1 MTPFELAEPKTLV
14 EAIAL
19 LDAEDPEVRPVSG
32 GTALMLMMKSGVFRP
47 SRLVSLQKVE
57 ADYSRIERGGDGT
70 LRIGALASL
79 SQIEHSGEVRQ
90 VAPVIEKTMRH
101 LSNVRVRNVARLGGN
116 LAHGDPHMD
125 LPPVLSSLGAKAI
138 VAGPSGQ
145 REIMI
150 EELFSGYYETVLK
163 RDELITFVDVP
174 SQAGWSSIYLKCT
187 TRSADDWPALGVA
200 CSLRIENG
208 TIGDVR
214 LMISAATEKLTRLV
228 ATEKVVRG
236 QKASEA
242 IFERAGESAM
252 SEAEVIGDSRGS
264 ASYKTE
270 LVRVYVKRALR
281 QASLQVGLR
290 GGVGVQS

>member
-1 MTPFELAEPKTLV
+1 MTSFDLAEPTTLS

-19 LDAEDPEVRPVSG
+19 LDAEDPEIRPISG

-57 ADYSRIERGGDGT
+57 LEYSRIERGESGG

-79 SQIEHSGEVRQ
+79 SQIEHSDEVRR

-145 REIMI
+145 RQVMI
-150 EELFSGYYETVLK
+150 EALFSGYYETVLK

-174 SQAGWSSIYLKCT
+174 PQTGWSSTYMKCT
-187 TRSADDWPALGVA
+187 TQSADDWPALGIA
-200 CSLRIENG
+200 CSLRVEKGI
-208 TIGDVR
+208 IGDVR
-214 LMISAATEKLTRLV
+214 LMICAATEKLTRLV
-228 ATEKVVRG
+228 STEKVLRG
-236 QKASEA
+236 QKTNETT
-242 IFERAGESAM
+242 FERAGDSALT
-252 SEAEVIGDSRGS
+252 EAEVSGDSRGS
-264 ASYKTE
+264 AAYKSE
-270 LVRVYVKRALR
+270 LVRVYVRRALR
-281 QASLQVGLR
+281 QAGL
-290 GGVGVQS
+290 GVTKP

>member
-1 MTPFELAEPKTLV
+1 MISFELTEPKTLS

-19 LDAEDPEVRPVSG
+19 LDAEDPEVRPISG
-32 GTALMLMMKSGVFRP
+32 GTALMLMMKSGVFHP

-57 ADYSRIERGGDGT
+57 PDYSRIERGADGG

-79 SQIEHSGEVRQ
+79 SQIEHSGEVRR

-138 VAGPSGQ
+138 VAGPAGQ
-145 REIMI
+145 RQIMI

-174 SQAGWSSIYLKCT
+174 PQSGWTSAYVKCT
-187 TRSADDWPALGVA
+187 TRSADDWPALGIA
-200 CSLRIENG
+200 CSLRIEGG

-228 ATEKVVRG
+228 STEKVLRG
-236 QKASEA
+236 QNVNEA
-242 IFERAGESAM
+242 TFERAGESALT
-252 SEAEVIGDSRGS
+252 EAEVIGDSRGS
-264 ASYKTE
+264 ASYKSE
-270 LVRVYVKRALR
+270 LVRVYVRRALR
-281 QASLQVGLR
+281 QAVL
-290 GGVGVQS
+290 GGVSQS

>member
-1 MTPFELAEPKTLV
+1 MISFELAEPKSLN

-19 LDAEDPEVRPVSG
+19 LDAEDPEVRPISG

-57 ADYSRIERGGDGT
+57 PDYSRIERGENGS
-70 LRIGALASL
+70 LRIGALANL
-79 SQIEHSGEVRQ
+79 SQIEHSDEVRR

-174 SQAGWSSIYLKCT
+174 PQAGWASTYIKCT
-187 TRSADDWPALGVA
+187 TRSADDWPALGIA
-200 CSLRIENG
+200 CSLRIAGG
-208 TIGDVR
+208 TIDDVR
-214 LMISAATEKLTRLV
+214 LVISAATEKLTRLV
-228 ATEKVVRG
+228 STEKVLRG
-236 QKASEA
+236 QKADEA
-242 IFERAGESAM
+242 TFERAAECALT
-252 SEAEVIGDSRGS
+252 EAEVIGDSRGS
-264 ASYKTE
+264 ASYKSE
-270 LVRVYVKRALR
+270 LVRVYVRRELR
-281 QASLQVGLR
+281 QAALA
-290 GGVGVQS
+290 GVPQS

>member
-19 LDAEDPEVRPVSG
+19 LDVEDPEVRPVSG

-236 QKASEA
+236 QKVSEA
-242 IFERAGESAM
+242 TFERAGEAAM

>member
-1 MTPFELAEPKTLV
+1 MISFELAEPTTLS

-19 LDAEDPEVRPVSG
+19 LDAEDPEVRPISG

-57 ADYSRIERGGDGT
+57 PDYSRIERNGNGS
-70 LRIGALASL
+70 LRIGALATL
-79 SQIEHSGEVRQ
+79 SQIEHSDEVRR

-138 VAGPSGQ
+138 VVGPSGP
-145 REIMI
+145 REILI
-150 EELFSGYYETVLK
+150 QELFSGYYETVLK

-174 SQAGWSSIYLKCT
+174 PQAGWSSAYIKCT
-187 TRSADDWPALGVA
+187 TRSADDWPALGIA
-200 CSLRIENG
+200 CSLRIEG
-208 TIGDVR
+208 GAIGDVR

-228 ATEKVVRG
+228 STEKVLRG
-236 QKASEA
+236 QKVNEA
-242 IFERAGESAM
+242 IFERAGESALT
-252 SEAEVIGDSRGS
+252 EAEVIGDSRGS
-264 ASYKTE
+264 AAYKSE
-270 LVRVYVKRALR
+270 LVRVYVRRALR
-281 QASLQVGLR
+281 QAGL
-290 GGVGVQS
+290 GVTQP

>member
-1 MTPFELAEPKTLV
+1 MIPFELAEPKTLS

-19 LDAEDPEVRPVSG
+19 LDAEDPEVRPISG

-47 SRLVSLQKVE
+47 SRLVSLQRIE
-57 ADYSRIERGGDGT
+57 PDYSRIERGGNGA

-79 SQIEHSGEVRQ
+79 SQIEHSDEVRR

-145 REIMI
+145 RAIMI

-163 RDELITFVDVP
+163 RDELITFVEVP
-174 SQAGWSSIYLKCT
+174 PQTGWSSTYIKCT

-200 CSLRIENG
+200 CSLRIEGG

-214 LMISAATEKLTRLV
+214 LMVSAATEKLTRLV
-228 ATEKVVRG
+228 STEKVLRG
-236 QKASEA
+236 QKVNEA
-242 IFERAGESAM
+242 IFERAGESALA
-252 SEAEVIGDSRGS
+252 EAEVVGDSRGS
-264 ASYKTE
+264 AAYKSE
-270 LVRVYVKRALR
+270 LVRVYVRRALR
-281 QASLQVGLR
+281 QAAP
-290 GGVGVQS
+290 GVTQP

>member
-1 MTPFELAEPKTLV
+1 
-14 EAIAL
+14 
-19 LDAEDPEVRPVSG
+19 
-32 GTALMLMMKSGVFRP
+32 MLMMKSGVFRP

-57 ADYSRIERGGDGT
+57 PEYSRIEGGADGS
-70 LRIGALASL
+70 LRIGALANL
-79 SQIEHSGEVRQ
+79 SQIEHSDQVRR

-174 SQAGWSSIYLKCT
+174 TQAGWTSTYLKCT

-200 CSLRIENG
+200 CSLRIEGG

-228 ATEKVVRG
+228 STEKILRG
-236 QKASEA
+236 QQVNETT
-242 IFERAGESAM
+242 FERAAESAPT
-252 SEAEVIGDSRGS
+252 EAEVIGDSRGS
-264 ASYKTE
+264 ASYKSE
-270 LVRVYVKRALR
+270 LVRVYVRRALR
-281 QASLQVGLR
+281 QAAL
-290 GGVGVQS
+290 GGVSRS

>member
-1 MTPFELAEPKTLV
+1 MISFELAEPKTLS

-19 LDAEDPEVRPVSG
+19 LDAEDPEVRPISG

-47 SRLVSLQKVE
+47 SRLVSLQRVE
-57 ADYSRIERGGDGT
+57 PDYSRIEPGGNGS

-79 SQIEHSGEVRQ
+79 TQIEYSDEVRR

-138 VAGPSGQ
+138 VVGPSGQ

-163 RDELITFVDVP
+163 RDELITFVEVP
-174 SQAGWSSIYLKCT
+174 PQTGWSSTYIKCT

-200 CSLRIENG
+200 CSLRIKG
-208 TIGDVR
+208 DTIGDVR

-228 ATEKVVRG
+228 STEKVLRS
-236 QKASEA
+236 QKINEA
-242 IFERAGESAM
+242 IFERAGESALA
-252 SEAEVIGDSRGS
+252 EAEVVGDSRGS
-264 ASYKTE
+264 AAYKSE
-270 LVRVYVKRALR
+270 LVRVYVQRALR
-281 QASLQVGLR
+281 QVAP
-290 GGVGVQS
+290 GVTQP

>member
-1 MTPFELAEPKTLV
+1 MIAFELAEPKTLN

-19 LDAEDPEVRPVSG
+19 LDAEDPEVRPISG

-57 ADYSRIERGGDGT
+57 PDYSRIERGENGS
-70 LRIGALASL
+70 LRIGALANL
-79 SQIEHSGEVRQ
+79 SQIEHSDEVRR

-174 SQAGWSSIYLKCT
+174 PQAGWTSTYIKCT
-187 TRSADDWPALGVA
+187 TRSADDWPALGIA
-200 CSLRIENG
+200 CSLRIEG
-208 TIGDVR
+208 GIIGDVR

-228 ATEKVVRG
+228 STEKVLRG
-236 QKASEA
+236 QKADEA
-242 IFERAGESAM
+242 TFERAGESALT
-252 SEAEVIGDSRGS
+252 EAEVIGDSRGS
-264 ASYKTE
+264 APYKSE
-270 LVRVYVKRALR
+270 LVRVYVRRALR
-281 QASLQVGLR
+281 QAAL
-290 GGVGVQS
+290 GGVSKS

>member
-1 MTPFELAEPKTLV
+1 MISFDLAEPKTLS

-19 LDAEDPEVRPVSG
+19 LDAEDPEVRPISG

-47 SRLVSLQKVE
+47 RRLVSLQQVE
-57 ADYSRIERGGDGT
+57 PDYSRIEIVGDGS

-79 SQIEHSGEVRQ
+79 SQIEHSDQVRR
-90 VAPVIEKTMRH
+90 VAPVIENTMRH

-138 VAGPSGQ
+138 VAGPSGE

-163 RDELITFVDVP
+163 RDELITFVNVP
-174 SQAGWSSIYLKCT
+174 SQAGWSSAYIKCT
-187 TRSADDWPALGVA
+187 TRTADDWPALGVA
-200 CSLRIENG
+200 CSLRIERD

-214 LMISAATEKLTRLV
+214 LMISAATEQLTRLV
-228 ATEKVVRG
+228 ATETVLRG
-236 QKASEA
+236 QKLDEA
-242 IFERAGESAM
+242 IFERAGESAQA
-252 SEAEVIGDSRGS
+252 EAEVIGDSRGS
-264 ASYKTE
+264 APYKSE
-270 LVRVYVKRALR
+270 LVRVYVRRALR
-281 QASLQVGLR
+281 QAGL
-290 GGVGVQS
+290 GAIPS